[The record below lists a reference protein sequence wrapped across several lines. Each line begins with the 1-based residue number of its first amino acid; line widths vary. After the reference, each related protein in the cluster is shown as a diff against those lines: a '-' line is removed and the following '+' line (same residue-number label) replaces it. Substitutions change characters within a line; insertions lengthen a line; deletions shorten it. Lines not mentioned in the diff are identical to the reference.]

1 MAVQIQMA
9 EPADL
14 AGIYLK
20 GVQTRAQIQEAN
32 ARLAAQQ
39 QEATMRAQ
47 QESQARAQQ
56 AQQFQ
61 QEHDLAQQR
70 IQVEHAYQSQQ
81 IDLEKQKLAET
92 SQMNEQ
98 KTQAAAKQFAARQEV
113 QKSIAAIQ
121 ANTTLSE
128 EQKASQIQDV
138 LMKGIVTG
146 DVPSESGAAALSN
159 LRRDKATIPTN
170 VPEGKS
176 IRSYNPS
183 TGAVSYET
191 DKAPKDPKDP
201 MVTVV
206 YPDPAIPDGKVYRN
220 VHKSEALQTIPN
232 FPQELQNNPVNKTAM
247 APVAAPSAN
256 SAPKKPDKA
265 VNVTSKEQFDALPPG
280 TLYVNPKDQKVYR
293 KKGSNAAGS
302 DSQ

>member
-56 AQQFQ
+56 AQQYQ
-61 QEHDLAQQR
+61 QEHNLAQQR
-70 IQVEHAYQSQQ
+70 IQVEHAYQSQE
-81 IDLEKQKLAET
+81 IDLRKQELAQAA
-92 SQMNEQ
+92 QMNEQ

-113 QKSIAAIQ
+113 QKGIAAIQ

-232 FPQELQNNPVNKTAM
+232 FPQELQNNSVNKAAM
-247 APVAAPSAN
+247 AISAGGSKFQKGKRARQNGMVYEYDGQTWNPVG
-256 SAPKKPDKA
+256 
-265 VNVTSKEQFDALPPG
+265 E
-280 TLYVNPKDQKVYR
+280 
-293 KKGSNAAGS
+293 
-302 DSQ
+302 